1 MKLQINQVILPWP
14 PDTEPALEPS
24 PNGGSGSINM
34 LWERRKKRV
43 PSYRLY
49 SHACHQRLREVDR
62 AKAVKIISGSL
73 ETCL

>member
-1 MKLQINQVILPWP
+1 MKLPINQVILPWP

-49 SHACHQRLREVDR
+49 SHACHQTLREVDR

-73 ETCL
+73 EACL